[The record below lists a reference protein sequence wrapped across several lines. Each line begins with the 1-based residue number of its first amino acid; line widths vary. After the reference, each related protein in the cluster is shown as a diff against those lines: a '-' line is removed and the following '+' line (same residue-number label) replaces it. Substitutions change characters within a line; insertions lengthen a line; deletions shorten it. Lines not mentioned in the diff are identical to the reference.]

1 MSELSA
7 FARAFEARREQ
18 VVARLLEI
26 SKEQMPQAFA
36 LAPESFRERVGRD
49 VDAQIA
55 TIEDPEA
62 RALKESAQRW
72 CTEALARATPP
83 GEVLRLFEA
92 ARQVLLDVGL
102 ALHAEGV
109 PGARAGIRRMVT
121 AQSEVVRI
129 FDGVFRERAERAH
142 AQAQIFEALVRFA
155 PYAIGIADL
164 NGVMTYTNRA
174 YREMMG
180 APDEPLEGRTVP
192 SLLTP
197 ESRKRLLEEGR
208 DALVREEMWT
218 AVLDHQRADGSV
230 FPAQSTT
237 FIVHDPQG
245 GAMKCAICR
254 DMTEMLRAE
263 QTRRELQ
270 EEVMAAQDAALRE
283 LGTPLV
289 PIADGVVAMPLVG
302 AIDEARAERMLDALL
317 EGITREGAQVAILD
331 ITGVRDVDARAAGGL
346 LAAARAARLLG
357 TEVVLTGVQ
366 PSVAQAL
373 VEIGADL
380 GSIATRATLS
390 EGVRFALGRT
400 GR

>member
-26 SKEQMPQAFA
+26 SKEQMPQAVA
-36 LAPESFRERVGRD
+36 HAPASFLERVGRD

-62 RALKESAQRW
+62 RALKESARRW
-72 CTEALARATPP
+72 CTEALERGFPP
-83 GEVLRLFEA
+83 GKVLRLLEA

-109 PGARAGIRRMVT
+109 PGASAGLRRMAA
-121 AQSEVVRI
+121 AQSEVVRV
-129 FDGVFRERAERAH
+129 FDAVFREHAEKAH
-142 AQAQIFEALVRFA
+142 AQAQIFEALVRLA
-155 PYAIGIADL
+155 PYAIGIADPQ
-164 NGVMTYTNRA
+164 GVFVYSNRA

-180 APDEPLEGRTVP
+180 AADEPLEGRTVT
-192 SLLTP
+192 SLLEP
-197 ESRKRLLEEGR
+197 GSRKQLLEVGR
-208 DALVREEMWT
+208 DALAGEEVWT

-254 DMTEMLRAE
+254 DMTEMRRAE

-302 AIDEARAERMLDALL
+302 AIDEARAARMLDALL
-317 EGITREGAQVAILD
+317 DGITREGAKVAILD

-357 TEVVLTGVQ
+357 AEVVLTGVQ
-366 PSVAQAL
+366 AAVAQAL
-373 VEIGADL
+373 VAIDADL
-380 GSIATRATLS
+380 GSIVTRATLA
-390 EGVRFALGRT
+390 EGVRFALTRAGR
-400 GR
+400 